1 MVLKGAAVSRSIM
14 ERLAVKS
21 QELREKRVFPKLA
34 IVRAGERPDDL
45 SYEKSVLKKAD
56 SIGIRVQVFTLAENC
71 GTEEVAML
79 LRLINEDQ
87 NIHGTLLFSPMP
99 KTVNEEIVR
108 RALIPEK
115 DVDGI
120 TPQSGYGVFSGRR
133 IGFPPCTPEACVRMM
148 DYYGIE
154 PDGKQI
160 TIVGRSMVVG
170 RPLAMML
177 LQRNA
182 TVTICHTHTKDLK
195 ERCLEA
201 DIVIAAAGVPKL
213 LNGEYFREGQ
223 VVLDVGIHPDGENGF
238 CGDVNYEEASAICAD
253 ITPVPGGVGNVTTA
267 VLLEHVLEAAEQQ
280 NKWRDLEE

>member
-1 MVLKGAAVSRSIM
+1 MILKGAAVSRSIM
-14 ERLAVKS
+14 EKLTGKAQQLK
-21 QELREKRVFPKLA
+21 EKRVFPKLA
-34 IVRAGERPDDL
+34 IVRAGERLDDL
-45 SYEKSVLKKAD
+45 SYEKSILKKAD
-56 SIGIRVQVFTLAENC
+56 AAGIRVQVFTLPDTC

-87 NIHGTLLFSPMP
+87 NIHGTLLFSPLP
-99 KTVNEEIVR
+99 KSVNEDIVR
-108 RALIPEK
+108 QAVLPEK

-120 TPQSGYGVFSGRR
+120 SPQSGYGVFSGRR
-133 IGFPPCTPEACVRMM
+133 IGYPPCTPEACLRML

-201 DIVIAAAGVPKL
+201 DIVIAAAGVPRL
-213 LNGEYFREGQ
+213 LSGEYFREGQ
-223 VVLDVGIHPDGENGF
+223 VVLDVGIHPDGDNGF
-238 CGDVNYEEASAICAD
+238 CGDVNYEEASAIVAD
-253 ITPVPGGVGNVTTA
+253 ITPVPGGIGNVTTA
-267 VLLEHVLEAAEQQ
+267 VLLEHVLQAAEMQ
-280 NKWRDLEE
+280 NKWRDMEP

>member
-1 MVLKGAAVSRSIM
+1 MKDELIRTLKELNQRDDVHGVLMFRPLPGD
-14 ERLAVKS
+14 
-21 QELREKRVFPKLA
+21 LRQ
-34 IVRAGERPDDL
+34 
-45 SYEKSVLKKAD
+45 YEHE
-56 SIGIRVQVFTLAENC
+56 ICNTLA
-71 GTEEVAML
+71 
-79 LRLINEDQ
+79 
-87 NIHGTLLFSPMP
+87 
-99 KTVNEEIVR
+99 
-108 RALIPEK
+108 PEK
-115 DVDGI
+115 DVDSMTDTSQAAVYLG
-120 TPQSGYGVFSGRR
+120 QKV
-133 IGFPPCTPEACVRMM
+133 GFPPCTPEACVRMM

-201 DIVIAAAGVPKL
+201 DIVIAAAGVPRL
-213 LNGEYFREGQ
+213 LTGEYFREGQ

-238 CGDVNYEEASAICAD
+238 CGDVDYEEASAICAD